1 MPQPTSKPLSG
12 PWLRTSLLV
21 GAGIVFGVGLVFL
34 SRRESE
40 DDGSVITP
48 RLGALPVS
56 TISVP
61 VLYSPDQLFEQL
73 ERQIPLLLGGLAD
86 RQQYPSYPLLQYAFE
101 AEREPFD
108 VEIRGDTVRLTTIV
122 RYGGQVWYSTPF
134 GVELTASCG
143 ISERTTGM
151 GGLRAVVGFSS
162 PIQIEEQWTLRS
174 NVTVDRVEPV
184 APDDRCVLSVFQFEL
199 DATEPIMAE
208 VRRRLEFEATRIDS
222 VLATVELRRSLEEPW
237 SLAQE
242 PIRLAPDTWL
252 SLTPLGLGY
261 RVDPEPGPGS
271 RQLRGH
277 LEVAA
282 QPQVIL
288 GRRPENPSRPLP
300 PLGPVTSGGD
310 PWVLIDGRAEYLVLS
325 ELASAAVTGQTFR
338 FAGRTI
344 EIRSVELSGSTQG
357 QITAELEVGG
367 ELQAGIRLTGT
378 PVLNAEE
385 ITFPDLQFSIETDD
399 RLARVT
405 AWLLRIGLPNYA
417 RRRVSI
423 STGEALAWGRASLGE
438 LDLQLSGGTRL
449 QAELGAIEIVGLAAS
464 SDALIVR
471 SRARPEAF
479 LQLKPDDFAL
489 SRASRVP

>member
-1 MPQPTSKPLSG
+1 MPSKP
-12 PWLRTSLLV
+12 
-21 GAGIVFGVGLVFL
+21 
-34 SRRESE
+34 
-40 DDGSVITP
+40 
-48 RLGALPVS
+48 
-56 TISVP
+56 
-61 VLYSPDQLFEQL
+61 
-73 ERQIPLLLGGLAD
+73 
-86 RQQYPSYPLLQYAFE
+86 
-101 AEREPFD
+101 EREPFD

-271 RQLRGH
+271 QQLRGH

-300 PLGPVTSGGD
+300 
-310 PWVLIDGRAEYLVLS
+310 
-325 ELASAAVTGQTFR
+325 AAR
-338 FAGRTI
+338 SRY
-344 EIRSVELSGSTQG
+344 EWRRSV
-357 QITAELEVGG
+357 
-367 ELQAGIRLTGT
+367 GI
-378 PVLNAEE
+378 
-385 ITFPDLQFSIETDD
+385 D
-399 RLARVT
+399 RWPCRVPGAFGARVSGCHRSD
-405 AWLLRIGLPNYA
+405 LPLRGPNDGDSLRRALGIHAGPDYGGA
-417 RRRVSI
+417 R
-423 STGEALAWGRASLGE
+423 GWGASY
-438 LDLQLSGGTRL
+438 RL
-449 QAELGAIEIVGLAAS
+449 ESV
-464 SDALIVR
+464 
-471 SRARPEAF
+471 
-479 LQLKPDDFAL
+479 
-489 SRASRVP
+489 